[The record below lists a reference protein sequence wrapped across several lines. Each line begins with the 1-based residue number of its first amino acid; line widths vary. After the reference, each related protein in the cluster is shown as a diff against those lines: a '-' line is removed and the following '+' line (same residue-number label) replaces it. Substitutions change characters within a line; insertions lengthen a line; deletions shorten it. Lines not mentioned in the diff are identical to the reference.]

1 MSLVPSKLAQDV
13 YDAFNSGQGSLD
25 SSAQWRIS
33 QKLATAIDTF
43 VKSATVKT
51 TLDPTCMASGGTC
64 TPSGPVAG
72 AKVNGTTTGLPNS
85 GLS

>member
-1 MSLVPSKLAQDV
+1 MALIPNKLAKDV

-25 SSAQWRIS
+25 AAAQWRVS

-51 TLDPTCMASGGTC
+51 NLDPTCTASGGTC
-64 TPSGPVAG
+64 TPGGPVAG
-72 AKVNGTTTGLPNS
+72 ATVAGTTTGAPNA